1 MEILVKQTIESL
13 REDLGYE
20 EWEDVD
26 TYALLTRQGYEGYV
40 IEVEDGETFE
50 IPEETVGQIID
61 EDIYYMNIEIFENV
75 FEKEIVEGDLEAGSY
90 QLEGNIITKKNSYF

>member
-20 EWEDVD
+20 EWEDVNID
-26 TYALLTRQGYEGYV
+26 DLLLRQGYEGYV
-40 IEVEDGETFE
+40 MEVEDGETFE

-61 EDIYYMNIEIFENV
+61 EESYYMNIEIFEGE
-75 FEKEIVEGDLEAGSY
+75 FEKEYVEGDLNAGRY
-90 QLEGNIITKKNSYF
+90 KLEGDLIISIN